1 MNIDLRKKAE
11 NDFEK
16 DFFKLMNNTFFVQTM
31 ENVGKLRDIKLL
43 TTEKKKKLFA
53 ITIKLS

>member
-16 DFFKLMNNTFFVQTM
+16 DFFKFINNTFFVQTM
-31 ENVGKLRDIKLL
+31 ENVRKLRDIKLL
-43 TTEKKKKLFA
+43 TTENKKKLFA

>member
-31 ENVGKLRDIKLL
+31 ENVRKLKDIKLL